1 MSEFFAALPMYDWPE
16 VLGETDAQ
24 WARLRDGLRR
34 EGIDA
39 PETLARRNADL
50 PSVPGGISDAS
61 GAPLAPDPAT
71 LPPDEFDQ
79 HVAWLH
85 PDLLLAQTCWGPIG
99 LGLERH
105 VQVIGQPDYSAFE
118 GGQGAFYSSA
128 LVMRGH
134 APVGAPSD
142 GRASLPLDLLRGK
155 RFAYNDADSMSGILG
170 LTRDLEAVGETLDI
184 FEERIESGGHRTSVL
199 AVAEGRADV
208 AAIDCRS
215 WALAQRFEPAAR
227 HVQVVGW
234 TERRKGLPFIT
245 ARTSPGDTVRV
256 LLRVMTSA
264 GMLTG

>member
-16 VLGETDAQ
+16 VSGETDAQ

-39 PETLARRNADL
+39 PEKLARRNVDL
-50 PSVPGGISDAS
+50 PSVSGGIRDAS

-85 PDLLLAQTCWGPIG
+85 PDLFLAQTCWGPMG

-105 VQVIGQPDYSAFE
+105 VQVVGQPDYSAFE

-134 APVGAPSD
+134 AHVGAPTD
-142 GRASLPLDLLRGK
+142 GRASLRLDLLRGR

-170 LTRDLEAVGETLDI
+170 LTRDLEAMGETLDL
-184 FEERIESGGHRTSVL
+184 FSERIESGGHRASVI

-215 WALAQRFEPAAR
+215 LALAQRLEPAAQN
-227 HVQVVGW
+227 VQIVGW
-234 TERRKGLPFIT
+234 TMRRKGLPFIT
-245 ARTSPGDTVRV
+245 ARTTPGDTVRV
-256 LLRVMTSA
+256 LQRVMASA
-264 GMLTG
+264 GMLAG